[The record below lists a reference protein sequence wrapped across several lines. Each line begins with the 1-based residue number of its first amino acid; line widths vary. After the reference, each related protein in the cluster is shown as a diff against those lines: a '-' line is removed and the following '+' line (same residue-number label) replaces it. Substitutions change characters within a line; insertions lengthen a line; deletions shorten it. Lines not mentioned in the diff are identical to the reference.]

1 MSNIPL
7 GKLIEGEQNRDAI
20 HVAIA
25 PVIAAERLAPGWH
38 IGLNEAGKASALAAP
53 IGIVDPFLK
62 ESVSTG
68 AQFWMMLYPGTI
80 TGLRHEWTHPALGGL
95 VVSSHLEAKSW
106 LHAFADKWNFK
117 YSDMIDEAQRHGGF
131 VVADG
136 IDLHSAS
143 ELDPGDEEKFWKCI
157 EAVTG
162 KSFGGEHRR
171 EFGWSCSC

>member
-7 GKLIEGEQNRDAI
+7 GKLIEGEQHRDAI

-25 PVIAAERLAPGWH
+25 PVVAAERLAPGWH

-62 ESVSTG
+62 ESVGAG

-80 TGLRHEWTHPALGGL
+80 TGLRHEWTH
-95 VVSSHLEAKSW
+95 
-106 LHAFADKWNFK
+106 HAFEAPKSVDESAMWLRVFASKWNFN
-117 YSDMIDEAQRHGGF
+117 YREMIRAAQEEDGY
-131 VVADG
+131 VVAGG

-143 ELDPGDEEKFWKCI
+143 ELDPGDEGRFWEHI
-157 EAVTG
+157 QIVTG
-162 KSFGGEHRR
+162 KSFSHEHR
-171 EFGWSCSC
+171 EKFSWSCSC